1 MGEIRRERRKK
12 IDAEK
17 KKRVLEREK
26 ERERKD
32 LKVANFRLN
41 DMRAGVMVTFHPC
54 QNLLMMFI
62 FIY

>member
-1 MGEIRRERRKK
+1 MQR
-12 IDAEK
+12 K

-41 DMRAGVMVTFHPC
+41 DMRSDGNFSPMSESTYDVYFY
-54 QNLLMMFI
+54 LLMKSR
-62 FIY
+62 YYS